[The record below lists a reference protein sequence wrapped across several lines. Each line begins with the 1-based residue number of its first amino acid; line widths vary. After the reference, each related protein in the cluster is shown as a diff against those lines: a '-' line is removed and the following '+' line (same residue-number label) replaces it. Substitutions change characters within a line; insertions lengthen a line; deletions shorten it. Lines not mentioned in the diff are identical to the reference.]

1 MRGTGRSTLIQGL
14 LLAAILGALAL
25 AASLTS
31 GPTAALWC
39 LGAGAVAL
47 VFFCIASYW
56 RHRQVRRLTAE
67 VDEVLHSG
75 RSLRISEYR
84 EGDLAALRNE
94 LEKMV
99 DRLTRLSSQLTAEK
113 TALAD
118 ALADIS
124 HQIRTPLTAAELMI
138 PAIEG
143 SADDAERKRLLRELE
158 TLLDRIAWLVA
169 TLLKIA
175 KVDAGSFP
183 MEQRPVAA
191 AAVVNRALAPLA
203 VALDIRGI
211 TLQRDTPTS
220 VMFDGDEL
228 WCAEAVENIVK
239 NCMESTPEGGCITI
253 VAAEDAL
260 AVHLTVEDTG
270 PGIAEADLPHLFER
284 FYRGADSGH
293 REGFGL
299 GLALAQALISAQ
311 GGTLRAANSTGPDGS
326 VRGARFEIALPK
338 LCV

>member
-1 MRGTGRSTLIQGL
+1 MRGTGRSTLIQGF
-14 LLAAILGALAL
+14 LLAAIVGTLAI
-25 AASLTS
+25 AAALTS

-39 LGAGAVAL
+39 LGAGAAAVA
-47 VFFCIASYW
+47 FFCIASYW
-56 RHRQVRRLTAE
+56 RHRQVRRLTVE
-67 VDEVLHSG
+67 VDEVLHGG

-99 DRLTRLSSQLTAEK
+99 NRLMRLGNQLAAEK
-113 TALAD
+113 SALAD

-138 PAIEG
+138 PAIER
-143 SADDAERKRLLRELE
+143 STDEAERKRLLRELE
-158 TLLDRIAWLVA
+158 ALLDRIAWLVA

-183 MEQRPVAA
+183 MEQRPVTA
-191 AAVVNRALAPLA
+191 AAVVDRALAPLA

-211 TLQRDTPTS
+211 ALRRDTPAS
-220 VMFDGDEL
+220 AAFAGDEL

-260 AVHLTVEDTG
+260 ALHLTVEDTG
-270 PGIAEADLPHLFER
+270 PGIDEADLPHLFER
-284 FYRGADSGH
+284 FYRGAGSDR

-311 GGTLRAANSTGPDGS
+311 GGTLRAANSTDPDGS
-326 VRGARFEIALPK
+326 IRGARFEIAFPK